1 MSSELSVHHDDVDA
15 VAAWTVIRAAREL
28 ARRLAEELEP
38 LDLSPVEFGAL
49 VQLAA
54 GGEHNQAELAR
65 AVGVRPQ
72 SMAALVGG
80 LERRRLVERGA
91 VPGRGRTSRLHLTRD
106 GRELLAEAWPRVR
119 ASNAWFGDD
128 VDGLVAALRPFTTDG
143 TIAAAA
149 DNVV

>member
-1 MSSELSVHHDDVDA
+1 MPSDFSVSGDDVDS

-80 LERRRLVERGA
+80 FETRGLVERGA
-91 VPGRGRTSRLHLTRD
+91 VPGRGRASRLHLTRD
-106 GRELLAEAWPRVR
+106 GRELLADAWPRVQ

-143 TIAAAA
+143 TIGAAA
-149 DNVV
+149 DGVV

>member
-1 MSSELSVHHDDVDA
+1 MPGEFAVSNDDVDS

-28 ARRLAEELEP
+28 ARRLAEELRP

-54 GGEHNQAELAR
+54 GGERNQAELAR

-72 SMAALVGG
+72 SMATLVGG
-80 LERRRLVERGA
+80 LEARGLVERGA
-91 VPGRGRTSRLHLTRD
+91 APGRGRASRLHLTPD
-106 GRELLAEAWPRVR
+106 GRALLADAWPRVR

-128 VDGLVAALRPFTTDG
+128 GDAVASALRPFTTDG
-143 TIAAAA
+143 TVAPPA
-149 DNVV
+149 DGVV